1 MSFIAGLKNLFK
13 KPIFAIIIILFI
25 TAWFLLLIGYAYIP
39 AYGYNFFILQ
49 FIGVLGFFA
58 FLLLII
64 SFLRPIDKLSNVIIL
79 ILFLLSLTII
89 FVFENIMKTE
99 FFRNFFLISNQIL
112 TAGFAFKLCIDSST
126 KIDDYLYNK
135 KKSRKITRPLEFVV
149 FGIFGLLAFWY
160 FWKFF
165 QTMPSPIDTVSA
177 NIFRTMFFV
186 DLILLAFVLIRLLFV
201 QKLAAFIP
209 LFYILTF
216 LYILFIIIDTIAEL
230 LFPITPSYAWI
241 SFLIDLFLFLF
252 IVGSIFDKVQY
263 LKSKLIIFR
272 ADTIALFVIIMKL
285 YAQLTK
291 IIPIITGSPTPT
303 EVIINLHLWLL
314 GIFLICTLL
323 FGLYAIFFHKEGKKS
338 K

>member
-39 AYGYNFFILQ
+39 TPGYIIITIQ

-58 FLLLII
+58 FLLLLV
-64 SFLRPIDKLSNVIIL
+64 SFIRPIDKLGYVIIL

-89 FVFENIMKTE
+89 FIFENIMKRE
-99 FFRNFFLISNQIL
+99 VFWYFFLISNQIL
-112 TAGFAFKLCIDSST
+112 TAFFAFKICIDTST
-126 KIDDYLYNK
+126 RVDDYLYNK
-135 KKSRKITRPLEFVV
+135 KKSRKITRTLEFVV
-149 FGIFGLLAFWY
+149 FGFLTWWIFRIARN
-160 FWKFF
+160 FF
-165 QTMPSPIDTVSA
+165 QTILPSSA
-177 NIFRTMFFV
+177 DVFGIILWV
-186 DLILLAFVLIRLLFV
+186 DLILMAFVILRLLFV

-209 LFYILTF
+209 LFFILTF

-230 LFPITPSYAWI
+230 IFPITPSYAWF

-252 IVGSIFDKVQY
+252 IVGSIFDKVDY
-263 LKSKLIIFR
+263 LKSKLKIFR
-272 ADTIALFVIIMKL
+272 ADTISLFVIIMKL

-291 IIPIITGSPTPT
+291 IIPIITGSPIPT
-303 EVIINLHLWLL
+303 EAIINLHLWLL

-323 FGLYAIFFHKEGKKS
+323 FGLFAIFVHKEGKKS